1 MQPVLSAI
9 DKPLNI
15 GDFVVS
21 VSNKN
26 GFIEVTKGIV
36 TKIPDIGNMSK
47 VQIIYTYGERYMYG
61 KPYPVNISLD
71 KIALKTVYGRTLV
84 PVQDVHDDIDFQA
97 IIASDKYKEV
107 FS

>member
-1 MQPVLSAI
+1 MEPVLSAM
-9 DKPLNI
+9 DKPLNV

-36 TKIPDIGNMSK
+36 TKIPDDGEYTK
-47 VQIIYTYGERYMYG
+47 VKVIYTYGERYMYG
-61 KPYPVNISLD
+61 KPYPGNMSLD

-84 PVQDVHDDIDFQA
+84 PVQDVQDDIDFQA
-97 IIASDKYKEV
+97 VIASDKYKKI
-107 FS
+107 FG